1 MLNRT
6 ALRSHGLLI
15 AWFSRLMDV
24 GLVVVAGLLVF
35 AWRFGWAAGSLPV
48 AYGTLLVLGGLLVLV
63 VFPLF
68 GVYDSW
74 RARGLASPAL
84 RVLSAWLLVFVA
96 LLIGL
101 VLAKEAETFSRLWLA
116 QWGLLGGGALVASRL
131 GVYFLLRRLRQR
143 GLNYHSAVV
152 VGCGALAR
160 DLIARA
166 TTERWAGFKVVAVF
180 CSNPPDSMLPEHEV
194 APLDA
199 LLAYVSN
206 HPVDEVWIAVPLD
219 QSLQLKSVLEKL
231 RFSTA
236 NVRFVPDLFGLFLI
250 NHGISQVMNV
260 PMIDLTASPM
270 TGANRI
276 VKGVED
282 RVLALLIILLVS
294 PLLMVIALGVK
305 FSSKGAVLYKQK
317 RHGWDGQPFNIY
329 KFRSMRHQAD
339 DEGEVPQAVK
349 GDSRVTRFGAFL
361 RRTSLDE
368 LPQFIN
374 VLQGR
379 MSIVGPRPHAV
390 EHNEFYKSQIDG
402 YMLRHKVKPGIT
414 GWAQINGWRGETD
427 TLEKMQKRVEYDL
440 YYIEHWS
447 LMFDLKIILLT
458 IFRGFV
464 HKNAY

>member
-1 MLNRT
+1 VLP
-6 ALRSHGLLI
+6 
-15 AWFSRLMDV
+15 
-24 GLVVVAGLLVF
+24 
-35 AWRFGWAAGSLPV
+35 LPV
-48 AYGTLLVLGGLLVLV
+48 VYGTLIVLGGLLVLV

-84 RVLSAWLLVFVA
+84 RVLSAWLLVFVV

-116 QWGLLGGGALVASRL
+116 QWWLLAGGALVASRL
-131 GVYFLLRRLRQR
+131 GVYFLLRRLRQC
-143 GLNYHSAVV
+143 GLNYHAAVV
-152 VGCGALAR
+152 VGCGAQAR
-160 DLIARA
+160 DLIDRA
-166 TTERWAGFKVVAVF
+166 ATERWAGFNVVAVF
-180 CSNPPDSMLPEHEV
+180 CSNPQDSMLAAQAV
-194 APLDA
+194 APLDE
-199 LLAYVSN
+199 LLAYVSS

-219 QSLQLKSVLEKL
+219 QSLQLKGVLEKL

-276 VKGVED
+276 VKGIED
-282 RVLALLIILLVS
+282 RVLALLILLLIS
-294 PLLMVIALGVK
+294 PLFVLIALGVK
-305 FSSKGAVLYKQK
+305 LTSPGSVFFRQT
-317 RHGWDGQPFNIY
+317 RQGWDGKPFTIY
-329 KFRSMRHQAD
+329 KFRSMRWHAD
-339 DEGEVPQAVK
+339 APGQVPQATR
-349 GDSRVTRFGAFL
+349 GDPRLTRLGAFL

-379 MSIVGPRPHAV
+379 MSIVGPRPHAI
-390 EHNEFYKSQIDG
+390 EHNEAYKVQVDG

-414 GWAQINGWRGETD
+414 GWAQVSGWRGETD

-447 LMFDLKIILLT
+447 LGFDLKIIFLTLL
-458 IFRGFV
+458 RGFV
-464 HKNAY
+464 NKNAY

>member
-1 MLNRT
+1 
-6 ALRSHGLLI
+6 
-15 AWFSRLMDV
+15 
-24 GLVVVAGLLVF
+24 
-35 AWRFGWAAGSLPV
+35 
-48 AYGTLLVLGGLLVLV
+48 
-63 VFPLF
+63 
-68 GVYDSW
+68 
-74 RARGLASPAL
+74 
-84 RVLSAWLLVFVA
+84 
-96 LLIGL
+96 
-101 VLAKEAETFSRLWLA
+101 
-116 QWGLLGGGALVASRL
+116 
-131 GVYFLLRRLRQR
+131 
-143 GLNYHSAVV
+143 
-152 VGCGALAR
+152 
-160 DLIARA
+160 
-166 TTERWAGFKVVAVF
+166 AVF

-294 PLLMVIALGVK
+294 PLLVVIALGVK